1 LQLFFSNSL
10 FFELERGWSGLL
22 VEADFITYNILKQK
36 KRKAFSIN
44 ACLTGSGHPER
55 LDFKGAGVF
64 GGLADLNL
72 TSQQLISYQNS
83 YQTGITR

>member
-1 LQLFFSNSL
+1 MLLIFSNSL
-10 FFELERGWSGLL
+10 FFELERGWTGLL
-22 VEADFITYNILKQK
+22 VEADFITYNHLKQK

-55 LDFKGAGVF
+55 VNFKGAGVF
-64 GGLADLNL
+64 GGLADLNI
-72 TSQQLISYQNS
+72 SSEQLKSYQNY